1 MGKTIILKIGIIASI
16 LLLIGIMGCSNS
28 EDGVSQASEE
38 TIALGQRVYAVRCA
52 SCHGINGEGQKPEAP
67 LEPDET
73 GRFPAPPHDETGHTW
88 HHDDDLLVRIVK
100 DGGMGG
106 DMFYEMPAFGDILSA
121 DEIEAVLAFIKT
133 MWTDEQRQMQHD
145 RTEAI
150 RQQQ

>member
-1 MGKTIILKIGIIASI
+1 MSKIIIARIGIIASI
-16 LLLIGIMGCSNS
+16 LLLISIAGCQNS
-28 EDGVSQASEE
+28 DDGDPQASKE
-38 TIALGQRVYAVRCA
+38 TIALGQQVYAARCA
-52 SCHGINGEGQKPEAP
+52 SCHGANGEGQKPEAP

-106 DMFYEMPAFGDILSA
+106 DMFYEMPAFGDILTN

-133 MWTDEQRQMQHD
+133 MWTDEQRQMQRD
-145 RTEAI
+145 RTEAV